1 MNDFNRWI
9 LENKKLFVP
18 QRVHAIQALRHLT
31 KTEKQKLSSDDISFL
46 RSAEGRWYEFIMY
59 ELFMDITAS
68 NSAIKS
74 MVLKGNDAPKKR
86 SHPKLGQNGFFYSR
100 NGDITI
106 RGNGQDLA
114 EFDLVMTQMDGS
126 IVIVEVVTSPADLKD
141 FMQEI
146 YYKKQMIRYLFS
158 QQEVTFILATS
169 FPLTKY
175 RGGHMVLASEEH
187 ISISTA
193 SCEKLQEFIQGKWKT
208 TKTYKIPSEKVCYA
222 TDLITKR
229 HFDYKLFHDME
240 KEWIY
245 KQFESNAILSLP
257 SPAITASLVK
267 KILFGALYQSAIK
280 ALCKHYIFEYKGA
293 FLDTNTIKS
302 QFSKV
307 IFAVDVPDYTPLIY
321 LRPRGKKEFYKMVY
335 QGNGVFKYER
345 RTPPRVGF
353 FVWLESLEPEIG
365 REIME
370 RTLHELCR
378 FNGYSTVS
386 TVSTVEEHGN
396 IVAQ

>member
-1 MNDFNRWI
+1 
-9 LENKKLFVP
+9 
-18 QRVHAIQALRHLT
+18 
-31 KTEKQKLSSDDISFL
+31 
-46 RSAEGRWYEFIMY
+46 
-59 ELFMDITAS
+59 
-68 NSAIKS
+68 

-100 NGDITI
+100 NGGITI

-146 YYKKQMIRYLFS
+146 YYKKQMIRYLFD

-169 FPLTKY
+169 FPLTRY

-187 ISISTA
+187 LNISTA
-193 SCEKLQEFIQGKWKT
+193 SCDKLQEYIQGKWKT
-208 TKTYKIPSEKVCYA
+208 NKTPKIPSNKVCYA

-229 HFDYKLFHDME
+229 PFDYKLFHDIE

-257 SPAITASLVK
+257 SPANTASLVK
-267 KILFGALYQSAIK
+267 KILFGALYPSAIK
-280 ALCKHYIFEYKGA
+280 ALCKQYSFEYKGDL
-293 FLDTNTIKS
+293 LDTDTIKS

-307 IFAVDVPDYTPLIY
+307 ILAADVPDYTPLIY

-353 FVWLESLEPEIG
+353 FIWLESLDPELG
-365 REIME
+365 REIIE
-370 RTLHELCR
+370 RILHELCR
-378 FNGYSTVS
+378 FNGYSTDV
-386 TVSTVEEHGN
+386 TMKENG
-396 IVAQ
+396 

>member
-1 MNDFNRWI
+1 MSEFNRWI

-18 QRVHAIQALRHLT
+18 QRMHAIQALRHLT
-31 KTEKQKLSSDDISFL
+31 KAEKQKLSSEDISFL

-59 ELFMDITAS
+59 ELFLDVARS
-68 NSAIKS
+68 NSAIKK

-86 SHPKLGQNGFFYSR
+86 IQPRLGQNGFFYSR

-114 EFDLVMTQMDGS
+114 EFDLVMVQMNGS
-126 IVIVEVVTSPADLKD
+126 IVIVEVITSPTDLKD

-146 YYKKQMIRYLFS
+146 YYKKQMIRYLFG

-175 RGGHMVLASEEH
+175 RGGNLVLGSEEH
-187 ISISTA
+187 LNISTA
-193 SCEKLQEFIQGKWKT
+193 SCEKLQEYIQGKWEKNKT
-208 TKTYKIPSEKVCYA
+208 QKMPSEKVCYA

-229 HFDYKLFHDME
+229 PFDYKLFHDNE

-245 KQFESNAILSLP
+245 KQFESDALLSLP

-267 KILFGALYQSAIK
+267 KILFGELYPSAIK
-280 ALCKHYIFEYKGA
+280 ALCKQYTFEYKGSI
-293 FLDTNTIKS
+293 LDINVIKS

-307 IFAVDVPDYTPLIY
+307 ILAVDVPDYTPLIY

-353 FVWLESLEPEIG
+353 FVWLESLNPELG
-365 REIME
+365 REIVE

-378 FNGYSTVS
+378 FNGY
-386 TVSTVEEHGN
+386 
-396 IVAQ
+396 

>member
-1 MNDFNRWI
+1 MSDFNRWI
-9 LENKKLFVP
+9 LENKMLFVP
-18 QRVHAIQALRHLT
+18 QKVHAIQALRHLT
-31 KTEKQKLSSDDISFL
+31 KAEKQKLSSEDISFM

-59 ELFMDITAS
+59 ELFLDIATK
-68 NSAIKS
+68 NPAIKT

-86 SHPKLGQNGFFYSR
+86 NRPRLGQNGFFYSR

-114 EFDLVMTQMDGS
+114 EFDLVMAQMDGS

-146 YYKKQMIRYLFS
+146 YYKKQMIRYLFA

-175 RGGHMVLASEEH
+175 KGGHMVLASEEH

-193 SCEKLQEFIQGKWKT
+193 SCETLHKHIAGKWKT
-208 TKTYKIPSEKVCYA
+208 DKDPKTPSAKMCYA

-229 HFDYKLFHDME
+229 PFDYKLFHDME
-240 KEWIY
+240 REWIY
-245 KQFESNAILSLP
+245 KQLESHAVLSLP
-257 SPAITASLVK
+257 SPAMTASLVK
-267 KILFGALYQSAIK
+267 KILFGELYPSAIK
-280 ALCKHYIFEYKGA
+280 SLCKQYVFEYKGTI
-293 FLDTNTIKS
+293 LDISSLKS

-307 IFAVDVPDYTPLIY
+307 IFAVDIPDYTPLIY
-321 LRPRGKKEFYKMVY
+321 LRPREKKEFYKMVY
-335 QGNGVFKYER
+335 QGNGIFKYER

-353 FVWLESLEPEIG
+353 FVWLESLKPELG
-365 REIME
+365 REIVE

-378 FNGYSTVS
+378 FNGYAENVDR
-386 TVSTVEEHGN
+386 
-396 IVAQ
+396 